1 MDHHAIHVKCI
12 PEAMGIGGA
21 GELYGEADIAIKEFP
36 KASAIANLS
45 EESFAVVWGI
55 REEVCLRGISGGG
68 KRTGELCEPTSSLYM
83 HFLPEK
89 KTK

>member
-21 GELYGEADIAIKEFP
+21 GELYGEADIAMKEFSSVRR
-36 KASAIANLS
+36 ASLLS
-45 EESFAVVWGI
+45 EASVRKSVSVESLVVG
-55 REEVCLRGISGGG
+55 RELESCVSRHL
-68 KRTGELCEPTSSLYM
+68 LNM

>member
-21 GELYGEADIAIKEFP
+21 GELYGEADIAMKEFP
-36 KASAIANLS
+36 KCLWLLTLVRRASLLS
-45 EESFAVVWGI
+45 EASVRKSVSVESLVVG
-55 REEVCLRGISGGG
+55 RELESRVSRHL
-68 KRTGELCEPTSSLYM
+68 LNM